1 MVQGI
6 LNPYNKNLSP
16 KYKDITTHRI
26 REKNLE
32 DNEFIERYLDSLK
45 KYLDNIEKVETII
58 LAGPDVKPE

>member
-1 MVQGI
+1 MR
-6 LNPYNKNLSP
+6 LTDSMNTSSKRY
-16 KYKDITTHRI
+16 YRITSRDI